1 MIIKRLNSIPIQ
13 YIVKHWFF
21 EELKI
26 ICEND
31 VLIPR
36 PESKKIV
43 ELVISIIEF
52 IIIEIINL
60 ERLKPDLMRFMEI
73 GVGSGVLFMLI
84 LKKYPDI
91 TFVGIDINKNA
102 INLSLKNLKM
112 NKIFSKKTHLEAIDF
127 KDFQVLPNQKFDF
140 IITNPPYIPLR
151 DKNTVQKELKYN
163 LC

>member
-1 MIIKRLNSIPIQ
+1 MWLRIST
-13 YIVKHWFF
+13 YKHVYV
-21 EELKI
+21 KI